1 MHDSLPPL
9 KSPQMGKIIRVVD
22 QTLIFKRAIESEES
36 QGSGMSYDSAVAGRG
51 QRML

>member
-1 MHDSLPPL
+1 
-9 KSPQMGKIIRVVD
+9 MGKIIRVVD

-51 QRML
+51 HRREREVFEQLL